1 MDDQQK
7 ELERIQKA
15 LLADEDERNPD
26 TDRQNTP
33 TDRRSKPAFENP
45 EEIRDPQHQGYRNFA
60 NNYGRTD
67 PPPKAEEKTG
77 SNDKLV
83 LGLMVAASALCLGI
97 IAVLIYW
104 LGVLS

>member
-7 ELERIQKA
+7 ELERLQKA
-15 LLADEDERNPD
+15 LLAEEDDRDPD
-26 TDRQNTP
+26 TVTG
-33 TDRRSKPAFENP
+33 RRPKPAFDDP
-45 EEIRDPQHQGYRNFA
+45 EEIRDPQRRGYRNYA